1 MDLMLNTFES
11 GLEMHP
17 KLIWY
22 GYCKNLVHPHRVL
35 FKLKGQMFMALDP
48 SVFVDDFPA
57 RLNGLMSDL
66 RNLEPVSFHIP
77 YPIPHSDIANVISQ
91 TLKSIY

>member
-1 MDLMLNTFES
+1 
-11 GLEMHP
+11 
-17 KLIWY
+17 
-22 GYCKNLVHPHRVL
+22 
-35 FKLKGQMFMALDP
+35 MFMALDP

-66 RNLEPVSFHIP
+66 RNLEPVSFHVP